1 MNHQMTH
8 STARYLTTA
17 PFKLARLDSTRAATL
32 LLLLCLLNLP
42 CLAAAPLPELTI
54 PSGFGVNIHFTGD
67 PKDLDLIRDG
77 GFKFIRMD
85 LGWGGIE
92 REKGNYNFER
102 TGYDALTDGCSKRVI
117 RILYILD
124 YSNHLYESDQS
135 VRTEEGRK
143 AFAAF
148 AEAAAKR
155 YKGKGIL
162 WEVWN
167 EPNIKQF
174 WTPQP
179 SADDYCKLVEA
190 AAPLVKQADPSGLVV
205 APATSTIPF
214 DWLEACFKNGLLKW
228 IDVLSVHP
236 YRSQPPETVIKDYEK
251 LRELIKRYAPQGK
264 DIPII
269 SGEWGYSNINWD
281 KAQLSEEQQ
290 ARFLAREFLINLYQ
304 KISVSI
310 WYDWKND
317 GADPNEREHHFGTVM
332 HDLKP
337 KAAYLAAKTLS
348 STLPGYSID
357 SRLDLGSDKDFA
369 FKLIDGN
376 NQAIAIWTVGD
387 EHQITLQT
395 PTGKGTL
402 IDMLAKK
409 QEISWKDNALTL
421 TVSQSP
427 QYLLIE
433 AK

>member
-1 MNHQMTH
+1 MIALKSAVSHRMMVG
-8 STARYLTTA
+8 
-17 PFKLARLDSTRAATL
+17 FFL
-32 LLLLCLLNLP
+32 LLYTAVIP
-42 CLAAAPLPELTI
+42 AVAAVGLPELAV
-54 PSGFGVNIHFTGD
+54 PNGFGVNIHFTGD
-67 PKDLDLIRDG
+67 PVDLDLIHDG

-85 LGWGGIE
+85 FGWGGIE
-92 REKGNYNFER
+92 REKGAYNFER
-102 TGYDALTDGCSKRVI
+102 TGYDALTDGCTKRGI
-117 RILYILD
+117 HILYILD
-124 YSNHLYESDQS
+124 YSNRLYESEQS

-155 YKGKGIL
+155 YAGKGIL

-179 SADDYCKLVEA
+179 SVEDYCKLVEA
-190 AAPLVKQADPSGLVV
+190 AAQVVKKADPSGLLV

-214 DWLEACFKNGLLKW
+214 DWLEGCFKNGLLQW

-236 YRSQPPETVIKDYEK
+236 YRPQPPETVIKDYEK

-281 KAQLSEEQQ
+281 KARLSDEIQ
-290 ARFLAREFLINLYQ
+290 AQFLAREFLINLYQ
-304 KISVSI
+304 KIPVSI

-317 GADPNEREHHFGTVM
+317 GTDPDEREHHFGTVM
-332 HDLKP
+332 HDLAP
-337 KAAYLAAKTLS
+337 KAAYTAATVLSKNLA
-348 STLPGYSID
+348 GYAVE

-369 FKLIDGN
+369 LKLANGS
-376 NQAIAIWTVGD
+376 NQAIAIWTMADDRQV
-387 EHQITLQT
+387 TLQI
-395 PTGKGTL
+395 PSGKGTL
-402 IDMLAKK
+402 IEMLGKRE
-409 QEISWKDNALTL
+409 EISWKEDALTL
-421 TVSQSP
+421 TASLSP
-427 QYLLIE
+427 QYLLID